1 MTIYYHYLLS
11 LFLCMNRSSQP
22 SLAPALTQRLA
33 NVPWWLLVLILGGL
47 FAVLQILTN
56 ERSTTIF
63 TAISRGVVVTLRTT
77 IIAYVAAL
85 VIGLTIGLARTS
97 SNKLIYNLASFYVEV
112 VRGIPMLVLLLY
124 IAFVAVPLA
133 MEGLNRLGEA
143 TGSAWLS
150 SLTPRNFP
158 NEWRVVLGLGIAY
171 GAFESE
177 NFRAG
182 IQSIERGQFEASRAL
197 GMSYWQTMRFVVLPQ
212 AIRRIMPTL
221 GNDFIS
227 MLKDSSLVSVLGV
240 EDITQITKLY
250 ASSTFLFFQSY
261 SILAF
266 MYLTMTVL
274 LSRAVR
280 WMELRL
286 ASGRR

>member
-1 MTIYYHYLLS
+1 
-11 LFLCMNRSSQP
+11 MNRSSQP

-133 MEGLNRLGEA
+133 MEGPSQQVACKTTTTRTL
-143 TGSAWLS
+143 TGVQLKAGGNAR
-150 SLTPRNFP
+150 RNP
-158 NEWRVVLGLGIAY
+158 Y
-171 GAFESE
+171 
-177 NFRAG
+177 
-182 IQSIERGQFEASRAL
+182 
-197 GMSYWQTMRFVVLPQ
+197 
-212 AIRRIMPTL
+212 
-221 GNDFIS
+221 S
-227 MLKDSSLVSVLGV
+227 MCSPP
-240 EDITQITKLY
+240 
-250 ASSTFLFFQSY
+250 
-261 SILAF
+261 
-266 MYLTMTVL
+266 
-274 LSRAVR
+274 
-280 WMELRL
+280 
-286 ASGRR
+286 

>member
-1 MTIYYHYLLS
+1 MSASASAAPSDSRLA
-11 LFLCMNRSSQP
+11 P
-22 SLAPALTQRLA
+22 SLTTRLA
-33 NVPWWLLVLILGGL
+33 NAPWWLLILITLGL
-47 FAVLQILTN
+47 IIVFQILTN
-56 ERSTTIF
+56 ERMANIF
-63 TAISRGVVVTLRTT
+63 GAISEGIIVTLRTT
-77 IIAYVAAL
+77 AIAFTLAL
-85 VIGLTIGLARTS
+85 IIGLFVGLARTS
-97 SNKLIYNLASFYVEV
+97 SNKLVYNLASFYVEV

-124 IAFVAVPLA
+124 IAFVGVPLGMSA
-133 MEGLNRLGEA
+133 LNEIGTA
-143 TGSAWLS
+143 IGSPFLAA
-150 SLTPRNFP
+150 LTPRNFP
-158 NEWRVVLGLGIAY
+158 NEWRVVLGLAVAY

-197 GMSYWQTMRFVVLPQ
+197 GMNYLQTMRYVVLPQ

-240 EDITQITKLY
+240 SDITQITKLY

-266 MYLTMTVL
+266 IYLTMTIL
-274 LSRAVR
+274 LSRVVR

-286 ASGRR
+286 TRDRR

>member
-1 MTIYYHYLLS
+1 MSAPASAAPSDSRLA
-11 LFLCMNRSSQP
+11 P
-22 SLAPALTQRLA
+22 SLTTRLA
-33 NVPWWLLVLILGGL
+33 NAPWWLLVLILLGL
-47 FAVLQILTN
+47 VIAFQILTN
-56 ERSTTIF
+56 ERIANIF
-63 TAISRGVVVTLRTT
+63 RAISEGIVVTLRTT
-77 IIAYVAAL
+77 AISFLLAL
-85 VIGLTIGLARTS
+85 VIGLFVGLARTS
-97 SNKLIYNLASFYVEV
+97 SNKLVYNLASFYVEV

-124 IAFVAVPLA
+124 IAFVGVPLA
-133 MEGLNRLGEA
+133 MSAINEIGA
-143 TGSAWLS
+143 AIGSPLLS
-150 SLTPRNFP
+150 GVTPRDFP
-158 NEWRVVLGLGIAY
+158 NEWRVVLGLAVAY

-182 IQSIERGQFEASRAL
+182 IQGIERGQFEASRAL
-197 GMSYWQTMRFVVLPQ
+197 GMNYVQTMRYVVLPQ

-240 EDITQITKLY
+240 SDITQITKLY

-266 MYLTMTVL
+266 VYLTMTIL
-274 LSRAVR
+274 LSRVVR

-286 ASGRR
+286 TRDRR

>member
-1 MTIYYHYLLS
+1 MS
-11 LFLCMNRSSQP
+11 AQP
-22 SLAPALTQRLA
+22 ATTATVTPDSRLAPSVSQRLSNA
-33 NVPWWLLVLILGGL
+33 PWWLLILIVLGLGIV
-47 FAVLQILTN
+47 FQILTN
-56 ERSTTIF
+56 ERTTTIF
-63 TAISRGVVVTLRTT
+63 LAISRGIIVTIRTT
-77 IIAYVAAL
+77 LIAYVIAL
-85 VIGLTIGLARTS
+85 VIGLFVGLARTS
-97 SNKLIYNLASFYVEV
+97 NNPLIYNIASFYVEV

-124 IAFVAVPLA
+124 IAFVGVPLV
-133 MEGLNRLGEA
+133 MEGLNQLGAA

-150 SLTPRNFP
+150 ALTPRNFP
-158 NEWRVVLGLGIAY
+158 NEWRVVLGLAVAY

-182 IQSIERGQFEASRAL
+182 IQSIEKGQFEAARAL
-197 GMSYWQTMRFVVLPQ
+197 GMNYLQTMRYVVLPQ
-212 AIRRIMPTL
+212 AIRRILPTL

-261 SILAF
+261 SILAVI
-266 MYLTMTVL
+266 YLTMTIM
-274 LSRAVR
+274 LSRLVR

-286 ASGRR
+286 TRDRR

>member
-1 MTIYYHYLLS
+1 VNHSTRDAH
-11 LFLCMNRSSQP
+11 
-22 SLAPALTQRLA
+22 LAPALTQRMA
-33 NVPWWLLVLILGGL
+33 NAPWWLLVLILGGL
-47 FAVLQILTN
+47 FAVFQILTN

-63 TAISRGVVVTLRTT
+63 TAISRGIVVTLRTT
-77 IIAYVAAL
+77 LIAYVVAL
-85 VIGLTIGLARTS
+85 AIGLLVGLARTS
-97 SNKLIYNLASFYVEV
+97 SSKVIYNVASFYVEV

-133 MEGLNRLGEA
+133 MEGLNALGA
-143 TGSAWLS
+143 AVGSEWLA

-182 IQSIERGQFEASRAL
+182 IQSIERGQFEAARAL
-197 GMSYWQTMRFVVLPQ
+197 GMNYFQTMRFVVLPQ
-212 AIRRIMPTL
+212 VIRRILPTL

-266 MYLTMTVL
+266 IYLTMTVM
-274 LSRAVR
+274 LSRLVR

-286 ASGRR
+286 MRGRH

>member
-1 MTIYYHYLLS
+1 
-11 LFLCMNRSSQP
+11 MNRSSQP

-77 IIAYVAAL
+77 VVAYVAAL
-85 VIGLTIGLARTS
+85 VIGLMIGLARTS

-133 MEGLNRLGEA
+133 MEGLNVLGEA
-143 TGSAWLS
+143 IGSAWLS

-212 AIRRIMPTL
+212 AIRRILPTL